1 MGGTLTVTGMS
12 AGLLTGEKVIGP
24 ITITGNSAIG
34 TIIDAALSSGDNSF
48 AVPTGAVAVLINL
61 GLGPT
66 PTVKV
71 RTNLNTGD
79 GGLEIAPFASIGWA
93 VFPLV
98 SGTTTLILN
107 ASGALSAVELS
118 FI

>member
-1 MGGTLTVTGMS
+1 VSGTLTVSGMS
-12 AGLLTGEKVIGP
+12 AGLLTGQKVIGP
-24 ITITGNSAIG
+24 ITITGNNPIG
-34 TIIDAALSSGDNSF
+34 EIIDAALASGDNDF
-48 AVPTGAVAVLINL
+48 TVPTGAVAMLINL

-66 PTVKV
+66 ATVKL

-79 GGLEIAPFASIGWA
+79 GGLEIAPFSNIAWT

-98 SGTTTLILN
+98 AGTTSIILN
-107 ASGALSAVELS
+107 ASGPLSAIELS